1 MPDDVLPVQSRR
13 VERVKRAQTMQHVI
27 AAILLGQAAIG
38 HLRAPHNAELVLPI
52 LELAASAALILSAI
66 REQVRHA
73 RGFAHEKVAWLEIAG
88 AAMAFV
94 EAIKRLIEPHHHL
107 SFRIVSFIPPVM
119 LLLFGV
125 FDLRL
130 RSIRYL
136 KVDDD
141 GFAIKL
147 RMLFPKKQVKWEHV
161 RGFRIAGNKVAFA
174 LHSGAT
180 KTISLRDVKE
190 REQALRWLAGHL
202 NRREI
207 PELPA
212 A

>member
-1 MPDDVLPVQSRR
+1 M
-13 VERVKRAQTMQHVI
+13 
-27 AAILLGQAAIG
+27 
-38 HLRAPHNAELVLPI
+38 
-52 LELAASAALILSAI
+52 
-66 REQVRHA
+66 
-73 RGFAHEKVAWLEIAG
+73 AG

-94 EAIKRLIEPHHHL
+94 EAIKHLYEPHHL
-107 SFRIVSFIPPVM
+107 SFRIVSFIPPIV

-125 FDLRL
+125 FDIRL
-130 RSIRYL
+130 RSNRYL

-147 RMLFPKKQVKWEHV
+147 RLLFPKKQVRWEHV

-174 LHSGAT
+174 LHNGGT

-190 REQALRWLAGHL
+190 REQAMRWLADHL

-207 PELPA
+207 PELA
-212 A
+212 AT

>member
-1 MPDDVLPVQSRR
+1 MPEDVLPVQSRR

-94 EAIKRLIEPHHHL
+94 EAIKHLYEPHHL
-107 SFRIVSFIPPVM
+107 SFRIISFIPPVM

-141 GFAIKL
+141 GFAVKL
-147 RMLFPKKQVKWEHV
+147 RLLFPKKQVKWEHV
-161 RGFRIAGNKVAFA
+161 RGFRIVDNKVAFA
-174 LHSGAT
+174 LHNGAT

-190 REQALRWLAGHL
+190 REQAVRWLADHL

-207 PELPA
+207 PELA
-212 A
+212 AS

>member
-1 MPDDVLPVQSRR
+1 MPEDVLPVQSRR

-27 AAILLGQAAIG
+27 AALLLGQAAIG
-38 HLRAPHNAELVLPI
+38 HLRAPHPELVLPI
-52 LELAASAALILSAI
+52 LELAASAALIVSAI

-94 EAIKRLIEPHHHL
+94 EAIQRLYEPHHL
-107 SFRIVSFIPPVM
+107 SFRILSFIPPVL

-125 FDLRL
+125 FDIRL

-136 KVDDD
+136 KVDDH
-141 GFAIKL
+141 GFAIRL
-147 RMLFPKKQVKWEHV
+147 RLLFPKKQVKWEHV
-161 RGFRIAGNKVAFA
+161 RGFRIAENKVAFA
-174 LHSGAT
+174 LHNGST

-190 REQALRWLAGHL
+190 RERAMRWLADHL

-212 A
+212 T